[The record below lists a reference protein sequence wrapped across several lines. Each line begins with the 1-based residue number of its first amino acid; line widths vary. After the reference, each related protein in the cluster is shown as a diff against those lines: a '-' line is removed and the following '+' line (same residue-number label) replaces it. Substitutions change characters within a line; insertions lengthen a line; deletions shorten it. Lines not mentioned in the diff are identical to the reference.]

1 MSLDLAIDFNTGDL
15 LIAPNKDIERRIGEA
30 TIEQRI
36 RVRLRIYQG
45 EWELD
50 PTGGQ
55 LGSRLH
61 DVARLPAWRAAQE
74 AGLVIREALEPMDD
88 IRVQDV
94 QVNVDDKNERIL
106 DVAISYAHVD
116 PNGQLGGTLEL
127 TTSITAG
134 G

>member
-1 MSLDLAIDFNTGDL
+1 MPLDLALDYNTGDL
-15 LIAPNKDIERRIGEA
+15 KIAPNKDIERRVGEA

-36 RVRLRIYQG
+36 RVRLRIFQG
-45 EWELD
+45 EWALD

-61 DVARLPAWRAAQE
+61 DVSRLPSWRAAQE

-94 QVNVDDKNERIL
+94 QVSVDDKNVRIL
-106 DVAISYAHVD
+106 DVTILYAHVD
-116 PNGQLGGTLEL
+116 PSGQLGGTVEL
-127 TTSITAG
+127 TTAITVG